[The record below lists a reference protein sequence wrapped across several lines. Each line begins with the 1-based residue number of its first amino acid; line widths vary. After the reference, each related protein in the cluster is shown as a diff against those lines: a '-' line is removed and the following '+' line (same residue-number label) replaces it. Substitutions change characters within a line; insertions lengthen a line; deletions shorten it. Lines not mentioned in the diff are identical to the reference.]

1 MHLINVLMLQIPDA
15 VLWFLQAS
23 WPKRTFVAMCVG
35 LSSLAVTYGIFVAT
49 FNGLLFH
56 IAVQF
61 QTPLDM
67 INLCYVSIYL
77 ISSICA
83 LSILY
88 ITMLVGYYTI
98 RWTLRLVLDTA
109 IEIITPVSFLLCL
122 QLYVVLNLTTNSFR

>member
-23 WPKRTFVAMCVG
+23 WHKRTFVAMCVG
-35 LSSLAVTYGIFVAT
+35 LSSLAVTYGIFVTT

-67 INLCYVSIYL
+67 INLCYVGIHL
-77 ISSICA
+77 ISSICS

-98 RWTLRLVLDTA
+98 RWTLRLVLDTV
-109 IEIITPVSFLLCL
+109 IEIITPVSIRRTVFMLFS
-122 QLYVVLNLTTNSFR
+122 T